1 MVQAPGLRVPV
12 LNTLE
17 THWDI
22 SDLPKKSI
30 THQILDEISYW
41 SQPNTD
47 QVDQLTVTPAN

>member
-1 MVQAPGLRVPV
+1 MVQAPGLQVPV